1 MLNSHV
7 LLDILKL
14 NQIKVTLITL
24 SFTESYTKKNL
35 SLPIFITLV
44 TLSFTESYTKK
55 NLSLPTFVVLEP
67 VAATSISEP
76 ASVHTNT
83 NNNKHGEDKDENVA

>member
-83 NNNKHGEDKDENVA
+83 NKHGEEEDENVA